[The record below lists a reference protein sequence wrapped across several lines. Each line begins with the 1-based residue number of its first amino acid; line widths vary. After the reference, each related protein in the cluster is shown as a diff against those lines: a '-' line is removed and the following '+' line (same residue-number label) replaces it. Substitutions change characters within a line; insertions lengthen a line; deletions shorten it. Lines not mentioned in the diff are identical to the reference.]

1 MFVADVILVVLGFVA
16 LVFASVN
23 DVRTREVPDWLS
35 YGLIVSGFGVR
46 VFHSL
51 VFSDIWYLLYGLI
64 GFGVMLVIG
73 LVMYYAKQWGGGDAK
88 LVMGL
93 GVAFASVFEG
103 FSFLV
108 GFWMNVLIFGA
119 LYGLAWSV
127 YLALR
132 NRKAFVKSLS
142 RLLHERGNMR
152 FVSLALV
159 FAVVVSIFLIHVD
172 YIKFAVSLA
181 ALSFIGYS
189 YVSVFVR
196 AVEDS
201 CMYKWVPVS
210 MLTEG
215 DWVAKP
221 VYVKGKLVCGPKDLG
236 LEKHQIAVLKKGEV
250 KKVFVKEGI
259 PFVPSFLISA
269 VVTFIFGNV
278 LLRII

>member
-1 MFVADVILVVLGFVA
+1 MLAADVILVVLGFVA

-46 VFHSL
+46 IFHSL

-88 LVMGL
+88 LVMGM

-103 FSFLV
+103 LSFLV

-119 LYGLAWSV
+119 LYGLAWSA
-127 YLALR
+127 YLALK
-132 NRKAFVKSLS
+132 NRKVFVMSL
-142 RLLHERGNMR
+142 RGLLHEKGNMR

-159 FAVVVSIFLIHVD
+159 FAVVASIFFIHVD
-172 YIKFAVSLA
+172 YIKFAISLA
-181 ALSFIGYS
+181 ALSFIGYF

-210 MLTEG
+210 RLTEG

-236 LEKHQIAVLKKGEV
+236 LEKYQITSLKKGKI

-278 LLRII
+278 LFRII